1 MRKHVIFSCIQFK
14 SCVLL
19 LISTK
24 IDRIPTVA
32 HFPCSRYFRDF
43 ICEVTC
49 SKAKQGLPEA
59 DTGVIEEIATTIGVD
74 KISNHHQRRNRA
86 RKRYTKR
93 LQASLICEAEK
104 KQTAKEELSGGCH
117 KCCWARKWWM
127 WNTSGASKCQQVS
140 KFESNQRRKYLISS
154 DAIQC

>member
-14 SCVLL
+14 SCVFR

-32 HFPCSRYFRDF
+32 HFPYSRYIRDF

-49 SKAKQGLPEA
+49 SKAKRALPEA

-93 LQASLICEAEK
+93 LCKLQWSVKQRRSKRLNRSSVVVAISAAEPESGECEILQVHQNA
-104 KQTAKEELSGGCH
+104 
-117 KCCWARKWWM
+117 
-127 WNTSGASKCQQVS
+127 NKCQSLSQIRG
-140 KFESNQRRKYLISS
+140 ENI
-154 DAIQC
+154 

>member
-14 SCVLL
+14 SCVLR

-32 HFPCSRYFRDF
+32 HFPYSRYFRDF

-49 SKAKQGLPEA
+49 SKAKRGLPEA

-104 KQTAKEELSGGCH
+104 KQTAKKELSGCH
-117 KCCWARKWWM
+117 KYRVRKLWM
-127 WNTSGASKCQQVS
+127 WNTSVHQNANKCQS
-140 KFESNQRRKYLISS
+140 LSHISLLGGKNLTSS
-154 DAIQC
+154 DVIQC